1 MIIMTSYMQLVV
13 NITTSLRFSITVSTV
28 VTTVTQ
34 TPLTYAVYKWPYSL
48 AWGS

>member
-1 MIIMTSYMQLVV
+1 MQPAIY
-13 NITTSLRFSITVSTV
+13 ITTSLRFSITVSTV
-28 VTTVTQ
+28 ITTVTH